1 MDELNTQPQ
10 HAEQSKPQNTPKK
23 KMTMNMW
30 WILILGILFL
40 ASLGFLGWYWW
51 QTQAQLKSLG
61 DEKAQLQTQI
71 DTLKKAQADA
81 NAALSSGA
89 SPKVATPCNS
99 TPTAALK
106 ENIKASLDSQNTAA
120 IGSYASNPVK
130 FVIAASEKGGNE
142 TPDQA
147 AADMDYTHTATG
159 PWDFALP
166 AATTN
171 TWKAGFYK
179 DYFGANTYVGKAASG
194 MVASFDF
201 DCNGK
206 IKTIF
211 LAADASLL

>member
-1 MDELNTQPQ
+1 MDEPSTQPQ
-10 HAEQSKPQNTPKK
+10 HTEQPKPQNMPKK
-23 KMTMNMW
+23 KMAMSMW
-30 WILILGILFL
+30 WMIILGILFL
-40 ASLGFLGWYWW
+40 AALGFLGWYWW

-61 DEKAQLQTQI
+61 DEKTQLQSQI
-71 DTLKKAQADA
+71 DTLKKAQSTASTTQPSS
-81 NAALSSGA
+81 AA
-89 SPKVATPCNS
+89 PQVATPCNNAPS
-99 TPTAALK
+99 AALK

-120 IGSYASNPVK
+120 IGSYAANPVK

-147 AADMDYTHTATG
+147 AADMNYTHTATG
-159 PWDFALP
+159 PWDFTLP

-179 DYFGANTYVGKAASG
+179 DYFGTNTYIGKAASG